1 MTAGRPRSQ
10 RIQQKKAHVELRG
23 SPRYLVGFHST
34 FSSAEIPG
42 AGVGLDLSVR
52 GCRISSPT
60 PVTRGTELQLQLIL
74 PENEHYSPVD
84 VERAVV
90 QWTEGDEFGA
100 EFLQLTTEAAERIR
114 RFVRTLGTEQSQ

>member
-1 MTAGRPRSQ
+1 M
-10 RIQQKKAHVELRG
+10 E
-23 SPRYLVGFHST
+23 
-34 FSSAEIPG
+34 
-42 AGVGLDLSVR
+42 LSVR

-60 PVTRGTELQLQLIL
+60 RVTRGTELQLQLIL

-114 RFVRTLGTEQSQ
+114 QFARTLGTEQSQ

>member
-1 MTAGRPRSQ
+1 MN
-10 RIQQKKAHVELRG
+10 
-23 SPRYLVGFHST
+23 
-34 FSSAEIPG
+34 
-42 AGVGLDLSVR
+42 LSVR

-60 PVTRGTELQLQLIL
+60 RVTQGTELQLHLTL
-74 PENEHYSPVD
+74 PEDKHDSPVD

-90 QWTEGDEFGA
+90 LWTEGNEFGA